1 MAIDKFD
8 IMKRLKALAVNTA
21 KLSLNLPYN
30 VVNKT
35 YIGQIVRCSSSAS
48 ANYRAACRGKSKAD
62 FINKLRIVEEE
73 LDETMHFYEL
83 LAEFNEDAKKELR
96 ELYKEANELLSIVVT
111 SINTTLKN
119 MFVEKESGNKL
130 KRNLKSTI

>member
-1 MAIDKFD
+1 MNTKKLD
-8 IMKRLKALAVNTA
+8 IIKRMKSLAVNTG
-21 KLSLNLPYN
+21 KLCLRLTDNI
-30 VVNKT
+30 VNKT
-35 YIGQIVRCSSSAS
+35 YTSQIVRCSSSAS

-83 LAEFNEDAKKELR
+83 LAEFNQPFREELR
-96 ELYKEANELLSIVVT
+96 GLYIEANELLSITVA

-119 MFVEKESGNKL
+119 MAAEKEKNANL
-130 KRNLKSTI
+130 KANLKSTI